1 MRSLRLSVRT
11 SGFQPGKRG
20 SIPLGTANC
29 FHPNFRLVLSLFFFK
44 PCHMKRF
51 VHLSLSLAFLSLV
64 AAPMAIAQTAKDD
77 VVDFGPPVPLIV
89 ASEDTT
95 HRFMIERAVTLDQ
108 QARGMMFREKMDP
121 DSGMLF
127 EFDEPKIATI
137 WMKNTPLPLDI
148 IFVRSNGKILK
159 IEHMA
164 QPYKLRSASSE
175 AVVAAVLELQGGRS
189 KELGI
194 MPGDIVQH
202 EFFGTEAK

>member
-1 MRSLRLSVRT
+1 
-11 SGFQPGKRG
+11 
-20 SIPLGTANC
+20 
-29 FHPNFRLVLSLFFFK
+29 
-44 PCHMKRF
+44 MKRF
-51 VHLSLSLAFLSLV
+51 ILSALFLSLATPAL
-64 AAPMAIAQTAKDD
+64 AQTSKDD
-77 VVDFGPPVPLIV
+77 VVDFGKPVPLTV
-89 ASEDTT
+89 VSKDSQHT
-95 HRFMIERAVTLDQ
+95 FQIERAITLDQ

-148 IFVRSNGKILK
+148 LFVRSNGKILK

-175 AVVAAVLELQGGRS
+175 AIVGAVLELQGGRS

-194 MPGDIVQH
+194 MPGDLIQH

>member
-1 MRSLRLSVRT
+1 
-11 SGFQPGKRG
+11 
-20 SIPLGTANC
+20 
-29 FHPNFRLVLSLFFFK
+29 
-44 PCHMKRF
+44 MKRF
-51 VHLSLSLAFLSLV
+51 ILSALFVSLLNVSLAGSAF
-64 AAPMAIAQTAKDD
+64 AQTSKDD
-77 VVDFGPPVPLIV
+77 VVDFGTPVPLTV
-89 ASEDTT
+89 VSEDAT
-95 HRFMIERAVTLDQ
+95 HIFMIERAVTLDQ
-108 QARGMMFREKMDP
+108 QARGMMFRESMDP

-175 AVVAAVLELQGGRS
+175 AIVAAVLELQGGRS

-194 MPGDIVQH
+194 MPGDVVKH
-202 EFFGTEAK
+202 AFFGTEAE

>member
-1 MRSLRLSVRT
+1 
-11 SGFQPGKRG
+11 
-20 SIPLGTANC
+20 
-29 FHPNFRLVLSLFFFK
+29 
-44 PCHMKRF
+44 MKRF
-51 VHLSLSLAFLSLV
+51 IISALCLSLASSAF
-64 AAPMAIAQTAKDD
+64 AQTSKDD
-77 VVDFGPPVPLIV
+77 VVDFGEPVPLTV
-89 ASEDTT
+89 VSKDSK
-95 HRFMIERAVTLDQ
+95 HVFQIERAITLGQ
-108 QARGMMFREKMDP
+108 QARGMMFRETMDP

-175 AVVAAVLELQGGRS
+175 AIVAAVLELQGGRS

-194 MPGDIVQH
+194 MPGDLIQH
-202 EFFGTEAK
+202 EFFGTQGE